1 MYTLYNNGIN
11 NGLNDL
17 KILNKHSIKQIEP
30 HILGDMGIFIK
41 NTGILDVHELMKSF
55 LIIPTILTMIIFLK
69 QK

>member
-41 NTGILDVHELMKSF
+41 STGIDVHELMKSF
-55 LIIPTILTMIIFLK
+55 FNNSTILTMIIFLK